1 MSCRGPYRRFQ
12 ATVLGGERRTNDLGG
27 SFQPSQGVGGE
38 QGKRQLVG
46 RGGQCG
52 NGTLVCVHVCVSG
65 GLQVWGGERRAGA
78 TESQNVLVVE
88 LGRGSSWPLCCLFW
102 GNHNA
107 EAREGCEQQICW
119 TDRALEGR
127 TGSLE
132 MTQFSFR
139 TVRHMLCDCG

>member
-1 MSCRGPYRRFQ
+1 M
-12 ATVLGGERRTNDLGG
+12 ATLLSLLGK
-27 SFQPSQGVGGE
+27 P
-38 QGKRQLVG
+38 
-46 RGGQCG
+46 QC
-52 NGTLVCVHVCVSG
+52 
-65 GLQVWGGERRAGA
+65 
-78 TESQNVLVVE
+78 
-88 LGRGSSWPLCCLFW
+88 
-102 GNHNA
+102 